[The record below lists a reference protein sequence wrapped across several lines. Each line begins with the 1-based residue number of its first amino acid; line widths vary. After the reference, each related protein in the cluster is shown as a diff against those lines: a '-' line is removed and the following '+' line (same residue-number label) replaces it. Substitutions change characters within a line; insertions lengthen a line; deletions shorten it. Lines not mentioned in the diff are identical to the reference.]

1 MTQGNRINHKKKWA
15 LDSDL
20 KELKEKVYHFIHND
34 FSCMSKKVND
44 MDNKVKFLKIEVTFM
59 LIFTGLIL
67 ALLAILVVKI
77 I

>member
-20 KELKEKVYHFIHND
+20 KELKEKVYHFIDND
-34 FSCMSKKVND
+34 FVHFK
-44 MDNKVKFLKIEVTFM
+44 NKVSLQNMKINFLMALVA
-59 LIFTGLIL
+59 LIL
-67 ALLAILVVKI
+67 ALMAILVVKI